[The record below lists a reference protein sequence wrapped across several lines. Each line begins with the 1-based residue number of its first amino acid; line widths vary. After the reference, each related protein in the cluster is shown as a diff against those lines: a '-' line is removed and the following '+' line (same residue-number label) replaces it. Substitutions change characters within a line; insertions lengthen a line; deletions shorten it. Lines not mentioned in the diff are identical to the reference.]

1 MENKNV
7 IKNNDDKNPDVIDR
21 LCRFAF
27 TMATLGVITVGVC
40 PAFGVM
46 GIVVGAIFKSKK
58 FPLSKLNEDRLKK
71 ANFLGIVSLFLFVI
85 DIILL
90 VVFKSKFKA

>member
-1 MENKNV
+1 MS
-7 IKNNDDKNPDVIDR
+7 ID
-21 LCRFAF
+21 
-27 TMATLGVITVGVC
+27 TMCKIE
-40 PAFGVM
+40 
-46 GIVVGAIFKSKK
+46 KS
-58 FPLSKLNEDRLKK
+58 LSRPRNIKK